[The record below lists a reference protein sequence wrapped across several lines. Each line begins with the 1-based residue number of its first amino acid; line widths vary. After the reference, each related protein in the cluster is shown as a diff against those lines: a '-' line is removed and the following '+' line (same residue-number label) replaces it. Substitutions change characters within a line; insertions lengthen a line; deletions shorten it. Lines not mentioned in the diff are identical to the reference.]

1 MREGIAGA
9 KMVGV
14 LFVAAPA
21 APNAAAWAARRAGPV
36 CGTSCSEGCSSRA
49 SSSSNVGSVSSSSS
63 YGGHSSF
70 GVEVL
75 GVHLP
80 KRISRHQT
88 QTLRAV
94 SDVTGPVP
102 VPKRVRKVKE
112 TKVVVMVDPVEAK
125 RLAAVEM
132 EALKARQKTKK
143 QREIEAINGG
153 FAVLGLTAGLV
164 LEGYTGKG
172 ILVQIAGYLDGLA
185 DFLTQFTSPVTPS
198 QELLQEITA
207 QISPTQEYLQKIVNS
222 Q

>member
-1 MREGIAGA
+1 MAGA

-14 LFVAAPA
+14 WFVSAASP
-21 APNAAAWAARRAGPV
+21 PNAAPWAAAPRAGPV
-36 CGTSCSEGCSSRA
+36 RGTSPQGCSSSMA
-49 SSSSNVGSVSSSSS
+49 SVSSSSS
-63 YGGHSSF
+63 YGGHGSF
-70 GVEVL
+70 GEEAVL
-75 GVHLP
+75 GVQLP
-80 KRISRHQT
+80 KRTTRHRT
-88 QTLRAV
+88 QTVRAV

-102 VPKRVRKVKE
+102 IPKRVRKVKE

-132 EALKARQKTKK
+132 EAVKARQKRKK

-185 DFLTQFTSPVTPS
+185 GFLTQFTSPMTPT
-198 QELLQEITA
+198 QEIANTLLQEITA